1 MENKRDFKGIWID
14 KDIWLDDRLNA
25 LDKFILAEIDSLDA
39 TEDGCYASNEYLAD
53 FCQCSPSKVSSSISK
68 LIEYNYVYVKK
79 FDGRIRYLK
88 SRLKNFERQT
98 SKICEADYQ
107 NLEEINI
114 NNKSICSSDDKQ
126 ENSLKELANNFDK
139 IWKEYPRKD
148 GKNTA
153 FNHYKSWLKGKQYA
167 GRIIKLTNRQMWLA
181 TKKYA
186 NLIEQN
192 KTEKQYIKMGS
203 TFFNEAIME
212 YVEDENE

>member
-1 MENKRDFKGIWID
+1 MVVMQVMN
-14 KDIWLDDRLNA
+14 IWLTFVNVVHQ
-25 LDKFILAEIDSLDA
+25 K
-39 TEDGCYASNEYLAD
+39 CHPQY
-53 FCQCSPSKVSSSISK
+53 Q
-68 LIEYNYVYVKK
+68 
-79 FDGRIRYLK
+79 
-88 SRLKNFERQT
+88 RQT

-114 NNKSICSSDDKQ
+114 NNKNICSSDIEQ
-126 ENSLKELANNFDK
+126 ESSLKELADNFDK
-139 IWKEYPRKD
+139 IWKIYPRKD

-167 GRIIKLTNRQMWLA
+167 GRIIKLTNKQMWLA

-186 NLIEQN
+186 DLIE
-192 KTEKQYIKMGS
+192 QYIKMGS